1 LFSAAATALEE
12 DEATSC
18 THRAIAVA
26 SDVIEGTLV
35 EGRSKRPN
43 TAEATTDE
51 ADVVK
56 RRFIFYDYERARA
69 CIQQDYLGEDPSFGP
84 DDFKRMFRVSRAT
97 YDRIWNYLSRVQS
110 FFRDGKQVKNRMKIS
125 ADGKVMMA
133 LKYLAYGCSVNA
145 FWDYF
150 QIGETTVMK
159 CVKLFIK
166 EMSKS
171 PFCHRYLG
179 SMTAADAKKW
189 RPFIDEFMV
198 LPA

>member
-1 LFSAAATALEE
+1 MPFIVVAGVAVIMALFSATAAALEE

-26 SDVIEGTLV
+26 SDVIGRTLV
-35 EGRSKRPN
+35 EGHSKRPN

-56 RRFIFYDYERARA
+56 ERFLFYDYERARA
-69 CIQQDYLGEDPSFGP
+69 CIQQDYLGEDPTFGP

-97 YDRIWNYLSRVQS
+97 YDSIWNYLSGVQS
-110 FFRDGKQVKNRMKIS
+110 FFRDGKQVTNRRKIS
-125 ADGKVMMA
+125 GVGKVMMA

-150 QIGETTVMK
+150 QIGESTAMK

-171 PFCHRYLG
+171 PFHHR
-179 SMTAADAKKW
+179 
-189 RPFIDEFMV
+189 
-198 LPA
+198 